1 MQDAKY
7 FSLIVTLF
15 SAATLSAG
23 TTTVL
28 FRPGNPA
35 VGPFPNNALTVPDAG
50 QKTGMRVNLPYSNVC
65 RSTALSVCTNAGLLN
80 QLDGFSVNPRIT
92 VCFSGPIDPST
103 LTSAIHFLPVNGSG
117 EPIKINQTIY
127 DPAKNCAYA
136 KPDRVLEQDARY
148 LLLVT
153 GRLRDAE
160 GHKVKP
166 DPAFSKCLEN
176 RQERRY
182 CGALAAAIGE
192 QHDDEESLI
201 AASLFTTLSATD
213 WMQKA
218 RQVVDAGPAVALP
231 AGAVSVFNLSTVQS
245 MTYVPQDNTGK
256 KVTFDIPKSA
266 LTGVESVAFGL
277 YLSPNFLNISGPL
290 AGSITVTPTN
300 GPIGAPVAIP
310 GLDPALPPGYVP
322 VSYHVFLPPASHKP
336 AGGFPVVIYGHGLGD
351 HQFGAPTYIAS
362 TLAQQGFATL
372 SIELPGHGFGPGSY
386 VAVNQNGVNVV
397 ATPGRAVPLSPGGTY
412 GPADGCIVGGPLA
425 VRDCGRQ
432 AALDMAAV
440 IHTIQVTGGMGLN
453 LDPTKI
459 FYVGQSFGGIIGTL
473 LQAVDPALQRA
484 VLNVAGG
491 PEVDVSR
498 LAISAR
504 PLGTYYLAT
513 SNPPLLNVPPPTNAP
528 PQAYFHDAFNDNYV
542 LRDQPVVVNTVPG
555 AMPIQDAFEVAEWL
569 GMLGDPLA
577 FAPHLKTSPLSGMP
591 AKDTLFQFGFG
602 DLEMPNP
609 TESAVV
615 RAANGQDRTWFFRFD
630 RAVATHPELLGVT
643 FPDNPL
649 PVLPHRFLSNPTIFS
664 VPAEQSVAL
673 AAQMQIAKFFQGE
686 ANPDP
691 NPFLTGPYAGVTLFE
706 IPAALPETL
715 NFLQLAP

>member
-1 MQDAKY
+1 MQDAK
-7 FSLIVTLF
+7 FLSLIVTLF

-50 QKTGMRVNLPYSNVC
+50 QKTGMRVNLPYSNMC
-65 RSTALSVCTNAGLLN
+65 RSAALSACTNAALLN

-92 VCFSGPIDPST
+92 VCFSGPIDLST
-103 LTSAIHFLPVNGSG
+103 LTSAIHFMPADGSG
-117 EPIKINQTIY
+117 APININQTIY
-127 DPAKNCAYA
+127 DPATNCAYA
-136 KPDRVLEQDARY
+136 KPDRVLAQDTRY
-148 LLLVT
+148 LLLVS
-153 GRLRDAE
+153 GALQDAE
-160 GHKVKP
+160 GSKVKP
-166 DPAFSKCLEN
+166 DPAFSNCLKSK
-176 RQERRY
+176 QVTRY
-182 CGALAAAIGE
+182 CSELSAVLG
-192 QHDDEESLI
+192 QRRHDDKLL

-231 AGAVSVFNLSTVQS
+231 AGAVSVFNLSSVQS
-245 MTYVPQDNTGK
+245 MTYVPQDNTANH
-256 KVTFDIPKSA
+256 VTVDIPKSA

-290 AGSITVTPTN
+290 AGSITVTPTA
-300 GPIGAPVAIP
+300 GPIAAPVAIP

-322 VSYHVFLPPASHKP
+322 VSYHVFLPPANQRP

-372 SIELPGHGFGPGSY
+372 TIELPGHGFGPGSY
-386 VAVNQNGVNVV
+386 VSVAGQNGTSVV

-440 IHTIQVTGGMGLN
+440 IHTIQVTGGLGLN
-453 LDPTKI
+453 LDSSKI

-473 LQAVDPALQRA
+473 LQAVDPAVQRA
-484 VLNVAGG
+484 VLSVTGG
-491 PEVDVSR
+491 TEVDVSR
-498 LAISAR
+498 LAITGR
-504 PLGTYYLAT
+504 PLGNFYLAT
-513 SNPPLLNVPPPTNAP
+513 TNPPLLNVPPPINAP
-528 PQAYFHDAFNDNYV
+528 SQAYFHDAFNDNYV
-542 LRDQPVVVNTVPG
+542 LRDQPVVVNTIPG
-555 AMPIQDAFEVAEWL
+555 AMPIQAAFEVADWL
-569 GMLGDPLA
+569 GMVGDPLA
-577 FAPHLKTSPLSGMP
+577 FAPHLKTSPLPGMP

-615 RAANGQDRTWFFRFD
+615 RAADGQDRTWFFRFD
-630 RAVATHPELLGVT
+630 RAVATHPELLGVM
-643 FPDNPL
+643 FPNNPL

-664 VPAEQSVAL
+664 VPAEQSVAR
-673 AAQMQIAKFFQGE
+673 AAQMQVAKFFQGQ

-691 NPFLTGPYAGVTLFE
+691 NPFLTAPYAGTTLFE
-706 IPAALPETL
+706 IPAALPDTL